1 MPEILERRRRGQ
13 MQVGWGRSP
22 DQAPVAGRQERRPL
36 VRGGRGGWHQADGT
50 THKREGEREDFS
62 QTISL
67 NSQCLFSER
76 YHPFRKKK

>member
-36 VRGGRGGWHQADGT
+36 VRGGRGGWQRAQPGRQQAAAGGQAGCGGVPGV
-50 THKREGEREDFS
+50 EGGH
-62 QTISL
+62 TG
-67 NSQCLFSER
+67 
-76 YHPFRKKK
+76 K